1 MGARAEQTL
10 AIKMAKK
17 MGLKVIA
24 LDENLKAPGLKYADV
39 GIRGDV
45 KDHQEIIKLGRKYKV
60 DGIMAHGLEIPTV
73 IAKAAKALGLP
84 HLDPAVADRATDKLK
99 RITCFQKK
107 GVLCPKFAS
116 ASSFREAVEKSESI
130 GFPLVIK
137 PIDNAGARGVKTINF
152 PEELKL
158 GMKESLSYSKR
169 RVILMEEKLQGTEI
183 STESVVLNGKIYTT
197 GFGDRNYSRAEEFKP
212 YFIEDGHHVG
222 SRLPLVKQAQ
232 IIRAVEEAI
241 KALGIN
247 WGVAKGDILINQQGV
262 YVLEMAARTSA
273 GWFAA
278 GTVPLATGVNI
289 LKPLIQMAVGLPID
303 EKDLQPK
310 FHRAA
315 CQRYIIPTQE
325 GKFVRLE
332 GVAKARRMPGVKK
345 LDIFHRPLRG
355 KMVIKSKNNA
365 ERIGH
370 LIAVGRDIDEATQRC
385 ERAIRQI
392 KIVLA

>member
-1 MGARAEQTL
+1 
-10 AIKMAKK
+10 
-17 MGLKVIA
+17 V
-24 LDENLKAPGLKYADV
+24 
-39 GIRGDV
+39 
-45 KDHQEIIKLGRKYKV
+45 
-60 DGIMAHGLEIPTV
+60 V

-84 HLDPAVADRATDKLK
+84 HLNPTVADRATNKLK

-116 ASSFREAVEKSESI
+116 ASSFREAEEKSKNI

-137 PIDNAGARGVKTINF
+137 PIDNAGARGVKTINSL
-152 PEELKL
+152 EELRV
-158 GMKESLSYSKR
+158 GMKESLSYSKHH
-169 RVILMEEKLQGTEI
+169 VVLLEEKLQGEEI
-183 STESVVLNGKIYTT
+183 STESVIVNEKIYTT

-212 YFIEDGHHVG
+212 YFVEDGHNVG
-222 SRLPLVKQAQ
+222 SRLPLAKQAQ
-232 IIRAVEEAI
+232 IIKAVEKAI

-247 WGVAKGDILINQQGV
+247 WGVAKGDILINRRGI

-289 LKPLIQMAVGLPID
+289 LKPLLQMAVGLPVD
-303 EKDLQPK
+303 EADLLPK

-315 CQRYIIPTQE
+315 CQRYIIPTRE

-332 GVAKARRMPGVKK
+332 GVAKARRMPGVKM
-345 LDIFHRPLRG
+345 LDIFHQPLRG
-355 KMVIKSKNNA
+355 ELVSKSKNGA
-365 ERIGH
+365 ERFGH
-370 LIAVGRDIDEATQRC
+370 LIAEGRDIDEATRRC

-392 KIVLA
+392 KIILT